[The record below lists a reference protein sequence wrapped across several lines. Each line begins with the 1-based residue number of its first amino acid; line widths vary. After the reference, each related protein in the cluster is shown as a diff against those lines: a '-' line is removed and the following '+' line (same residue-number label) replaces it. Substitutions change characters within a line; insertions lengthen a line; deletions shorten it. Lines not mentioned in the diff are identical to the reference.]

1 MPLSRTNFIQRFLI
15 SKESGPVLFVIFF
28 MLFSWP
34 FLGLRG
40 LESPR
45 WLVAYLF
52 GSWALLIC
60 IHYYQDHLQKK
71 SDKADV

>member
-1 MPLSRTNFIQRFLI
+1 MPLSQANFIQRFLI
-15 SKESGPVLFVIFF
+15 SKESGPVLFGIFF
-28 MLFSWP
+28 LLFSWP
-34 FLGLRG
+34 FLGMRG

-52 GSWALLIC
+52 TTWAILIL

-71 SDKADV
+71 SNHADV